1 MRGEELPDGLSLP
14 DQMAYTCLRNIYF
27 LYYNKTIS
35 RDQAAAEKQRVR
47 VQWERAASA
56 AEFERKL
63 SVHHARVIRETE
75 AAKTACRKD
84 PTAENA
90 LRLCNAIGVFFGDF
104 LRLLTWEKWRF
115 SNRSAPDDVCPVRR
129 APIR

>member
-1 MRGEELPDGLSLP
+1 MSTGFTFPWEKAAMHGEELPEGLSLP

-27 LYYNKTIS
+27 LYYNKTTS

-90 LRLCNAIGVFFGDF
+90 LRLCNAIDG
-104 LRLLTWEKWRF
+104 LP
-115 SNRSAPDDVCPVRR
+115 SPDKEGICCHE
-129 APIR
+129 

>member
-1 MRGEELPDGLSLP
+1 MSTGFTFPWEKAAMHGEELPEGLSLP

-35 RDQAAAEKQRVR
+35 RDQAAAEKQRIR
-47 VQWERAASA
+47 VQWERAASV

-63 SVHHARVIRETE
+63 SEHHARVIRETE

-84 PTAENA
+84 PTVENA
-90 LRLCNAIGVFFGDF
+90 LRLCNVMDG
-104 LRLLTWEKWRF
+104 LTHE
-115 SNRSAPDDVCPVRR
+115 
-129 APIR
+129 

>member
-1 MRGEELPDGLSLP
+1 MSTGFTFPWEKAAMHGEELPEGLSLP

-35 RDQAAAEKQRVR
+35 QDQAAAEKQRIR

-63 SVHHARVIRETE
+63 SEHHARVIRETE
-75 AAKTACRKD
+75 TVKTACRKD

-90 LRLCNAIGVFFGDF
+90 LRLCNAIDG
-104 LRLLTWEKWRF
+104 LP
-115 SNRSAPDDVCPVRR
+115 SPDMEGICCHE
-129 APIR
+129 

>member
-1 MRGEELPDGLSLP
+1 MHGDELPEGLSLP
-14 DQMAYTCLRNIYF
+14 NQMAYTCLRNIYF
-27 LYYNKTIS
+27 LYYNKDYFTEDDVKTLDSI
-35 RDQAAAEKQRVR
+35 QRVR

-63 SVHHARVIRETE
+63 SEHHARVIRETE

-90 LRLCNAIGVFFGDF
+90 LRLCNVMDG
-104 LRLLTWEKWRF
+104 LTHE
-115 SNRSAPDDVCPVRR
+115 
-129 APIR
+129 

>member
-1 MRGEELPDGLSLP
+1 MSTGFTFPWEKAAMHGEELPEGLSLP

-63 SVHHARVIRETE
+63 SVHHARVIGKQKRPRLP
-75 AAKTACRKD
+75 AGKIRQRKTPCAC
-84 PTAENA
+84 AM
-90 LRLCNAIGVFFGDF
+90 
-104 LRLLTWEKWRF
+104 
-115 SNRSAPDDVCPVRR
+115 
-129 APIR
+129 

>member
-1 MRGEELPDGLSLP
+1 MHGEELPDGLSLP

-90 LRLCNAIGVFFGDF
+90 LRLCNVMDG
-104 LRLLTWEKWRF
+104 LTHE
-115 SNRSAPDDVCPVRR
+115 
-129 APIR
+129 